1 MLNALKKYVNWIFK
15 NVICFFFLNIMIKCN
30 NPFVKGCYNTY
41 NT

>member
-15 NVICFFFLNIMIKCN
+15 NVICFFFNIMIKCN
-30 NPFVKGCYNTY
+30 NSFVKGCYNTY